1 MSRLFMTVFPLWN
14 DEHLGLDKEDFAARG
29 AVVTAHTQA

>member
-14 DEHLGLDKEDFAARG
+14 DEHHVLDMEDFAARP
-29 AVVTAHTQA
+29 AFVTGHTQP